1 MVNAMRNKTT
11 NIYTE
16 WLPLIETLTDEQA
29 GIIFKS
35 ILQYQNGCDVS
46 CENPIWLFIKSKIDN
61 YNEDLRNKSNFR
73 SEAGRLGGLAKASNA
88 KQNVATPSK
97 PSIKE
102 NKIKEKKI
110 KENNM
115 FNDEFESFWLLYPKK
130 QSKAEALKSFT
141 KALNKTNLDTILTG
155 LNNYLFHINKEKTE
169 LKFIKH
175 PTTWLNQECWNDDYG
190 ISNKTKT
197 GRPLHGFEKQAI
209 EEGRKVTSKIEIEMI
224 KEWCRDNGY
233 DETLC

>member
-1 MVNAMRNKTT
+1 MRNKTT
-11 NIYTE
+11 NVYTE

-88 KQNVATPSK
+88 KQHLATPSK

-102 NKIKEKKI
+102 NKIKENKI
-110 KENNM
+110 KEN
-115 FNDEFESFWLLYPKK
+115 KIK
-130 QSKAEALKSFT
+130 QDKRKEDIIDNGQYNISDNLKKSFT
-141 KALNKTNLDTILTG
+141 DWLDYKKSKGQSYKNDKSIETCYKKLMEFAINDEDKA
-155 LNNYLFHINKEKTE
+155 
-169 LKFIKH
+169 IK
-175 PTTWLNQECWNDDYG
+175 
-190 ISNKTKT
+190 I
-197 GRPLHGFEKQAI
+197 
-209 EEGRKVTSKIEIEMI
+209 
-224 KEWCRDNGY
+224 
-233 DETLC
+233 